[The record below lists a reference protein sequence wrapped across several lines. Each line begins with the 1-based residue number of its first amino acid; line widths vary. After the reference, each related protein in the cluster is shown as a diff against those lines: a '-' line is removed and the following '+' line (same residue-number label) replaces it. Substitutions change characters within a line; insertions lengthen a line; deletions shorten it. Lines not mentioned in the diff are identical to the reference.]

1 MIDIAILKSQANGRW
16 LEILANIGGLQ
27 SEFLHFD
34 NREGPCPRCGGNTRF
49 RGLDEETGALFCSHC
64 FNKKNGDGIS
74 ALEWLTGKSF
84 SEALDMLAEYLDAK
98 PTEQGHALNW
108 DSVIGLGSANAV
120 AVDGK
125 PASETFATLG
135 DAIAALERR
144 HGPRSATW
152 TYCDAKGEPVG
163 VVVRWNLSD
172 GRKDIRPVSRFSDG
186 WRLAGMPTPRPLYGL
201 PDLAGANRVYVCEGE
216 KAAEAVRSLGLVA
229 TTSPH
234 GCNSASKADWRPLAG
249 KEAVILPDAD
259 LPGRKYTDAVTA
271 LLAKLTPVPVV
282 KVVELPGL
290 PEHGDAADFV
300 AANAG
305 TNADELRRIVETLA
319 DGTAR
324 KEGGAKAE
332 RFPLI
337 SCRAL
342 DSEDYTPSP
351 IITEALFAGSP
362 AVIGGMFKTGKT
374 LLGIDAAISVA
385 TGRPFLSSW
394 TVPEP
399 REVVYFTGEGGPA
412 VAQEYG
418 RRIASSKGI
427 ALADV
432 TQLHWAFSVPRLE
445 DLRDLDAF
453 AKVLDDTAAEVAV
466 LDNLMLCLSGDN
478 AGNVYSMG
486 GTLGNAVRICLE
498 RNVTPIFVHHFKRTR
513 ATADPFAPGEL
524 IDLTQAGVAEIAG
537 QWLLLTRRRAF
548 NPDEAGEHELWLSI
562 GGRMGHSS
570 LHALNVHEG
579 SRANPGGR
587 RWEVDVLSPDDVTQQ
602 VSDRKEEKRRAKAG
616 ADLETD
622 RREIVGVVVK
632 LTAPESKTAIRE
644 RCQCGHARFGRAF
657 ASLIADGTLE
667 RAEVTKTNGQTYDG
681 WKVRQ

>member
-1 MIDIAILKSQANGRW
+1 
-16 LEILANIGGLQ
+16 
-27 SEFLHFD
+27 
-34 NREGPCPRCGGNTRF
+34 
-49 RGLDEETGALFCSHC
+49 
-64 FNKKNGDGIS
+64 
-74 ALEWLTGKSF
+74 
-84 SEALDMLAEYLDAK
+84 MLAEYLDAK

-201 PDLAGANRVYVCEGE
+201 PDLAGTNRVYVCEGE

-374 LLGIDAAISVA
+374 LIGIDAAISIA
-385 TGRPFLSSW
+385 TGRPFLGAW

-399 REVVYFTGEGGPA
+399 RGVVYFTGEGGPA

-418 RRIASSKGI
+418 RRIAASKGI

-432 TQLHWAFSVPRLE
+432 TQLALVLFRATAGRPPRPRR
-445 DLRDLDAF
+445 LRQSLGRHRRGSGHSRQPDA
-453 AKVLDDTAAEVAV
+453 
-466 LDNLMLCLSGDN
+466 MSSGDN

-486 GTLGNAVRICLE
+486 GDSRQRGADMFGAG
-498 RNVTPIFVHHFKRTR
+498 VTPIFIHHFKRTR
-513 ATADPFAPGEL
+513 ATADPYAPGEL

-537 QWLLLTRRRAF
+537 QWLLLTRRQPTTPTKRA
-548 NPDEAGEHELWLSI
+548 SI
-562 GGRMGHSS
+562 S
-570 LHALNVHEG
+570 
-579 SRANPGGR
+579 
-587 RWEVDVLSPDDVTQQ
+587 
-602 VSDRKEEKRRAKAG
+602 
-616 ADLETD
+616 
-622 RREIVGVVVK
+622 
-632 LTAPESKTAIRE
+632 
-644 RCQCGHARFGRAF
+644 CG
-657 ASLIADGTLE
+657 
-667 RAEVTKTNGQTYDG
+667 
-681 WKVRQ
+681 